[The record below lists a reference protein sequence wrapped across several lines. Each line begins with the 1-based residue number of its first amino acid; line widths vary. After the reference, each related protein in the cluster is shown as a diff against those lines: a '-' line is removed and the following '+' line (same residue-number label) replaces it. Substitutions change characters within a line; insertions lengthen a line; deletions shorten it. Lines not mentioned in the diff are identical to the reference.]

1 MDAPRA
7 PRVARPV
14 MLHRWAAMTF
24 LHWSYDPAAVQRRL
38 PRGLQVETIGG
49 RAWVGLLPFR
59 MERVRPP
66 GLPPAPWLSHFPE
79 TNVRTYVRGPDGQSA
94 IWFFSLDASRLPAVA
109 GGRAGYGLPY
119 FWSRMDVEPDGARVR
134 YRGRRR
140 WPGPS
145 GAGYRVTVEPGAPFG
160 PDEPG
165 RLDHFLTARYVLYTS
180 LAGRLAQA
188 HAEHRPW
195 PLHRAEVVEV
205 DQDLVQAAGL
215 PPPEGEPLAHWSPG
229 VDVRIGMWK
238 PVRTGRGRR

>member
-119 FWSRMDVEPDGARVR
+119 FWSRMDVEPDGTRVR

-229 VDVRIGMWK
+229 VNVRIGMWK